1 MAIQQG
7 LTNSFKQEMLQAG
20 QNIVTDTLYMALYT
34 AFSDIGS
41 LTTEYVSTD
50 PSEVT
55 GTGYTA
61 GGVEVTGAVLT
72 TQTTGPNAGT
82 VYVNFDNVSWPGANF
97 TARGALIYNVTQGN
111 KSVAV
116 LDFGSDK
123 TFSSVNNTV
132 AMPENTAT
140 TALIRFP

>member
-1 MAIQQG
+1 MPIQQG

-20 QNIVTDTLYMALYT
+20 QNLATDTLKMALYT
-34 AFSDIGS
+34 AFSDIGP
-41 LTTEYVSTD
+41 LTTVYTATN
-50 PSEVT
+50 EVT

-61 GGVEVTGAVLT
+61 GGVVMTGVTIST
-72 TQTTGPNAGT
+72 DTQTGT
-82 VYVNFDNVSWPGANF
+82 VFVDFANVSWPGASF
-97 TARGALIYNVTQGN
+97 TARGALIYNVTRSN

-123 TFSSVNNTV
+123 IFSSVSNTV
-132 AMPENTAT
+132 VMPENTAT

>member
-20 QNIVTDTLYMALYT
+20 QNLATDTLKMALYT
-34 AFSDIGS
+34 AFSDIGP
-41 LTTEYVSTD
+41 LTTVYTTTNEI
-50 PSEVT
+50 T
-55 GTGYTA
+55 GTGYSA
-61 GGVEVTGAVLT
+61 GGVVMTGVTIST
-72 TQTTGPNAGT
+72 DTQTGT
-82 VYVNFDNVSWPGANF
+82 VYVDFADVSWPGANF
-97 TARGALIYNVTQGN
+97 IARGALIYNVTRSN

-123 TFSSVNNTV
+123 TFSSTNNTV
-132 AMPENTAT
+132 TMPANTAT

>member
-1 MAIQQG
+1 MPIQQG

-20 QNIVTDTLYMALYT
+20 QNLATDTLKMALYT
-34 AFSDIGS
+34 ALSDIGP
-41 LTTEYVSTD
+41 LTTAYTTTNEI
-50 PSEVT
+50 T

-61 GGVEVTGAVLT
+61 GGEVVTGAT
-72 TQTTGPNAGT
+72 ISTDTQTGT
-82 VYVNFDNVSWPGANF
+82 VYVNFNNVSWPGANF
-97 TARGALIYNVTQGN
+97 TARGALIYNVTQAN

-123 TFSSVNNTV
+123 TFTSTNNTV
-132 AMPENTAT
+132 TMPANTAT

>member
-34 AFSDIGS
+34 AFSNIGP
-41 LTTEYVSTD
+41 LTTVYTTD
-50 PSEVT
+50 SEVT

-61 GGVEVTGAVLT
+61 GGVEVTGTTLST
-72 TQTTGPNAGT
+72 DTQTGT

-97 TARGALIYNVTQGN
+97 IARGALIYNVTEGN

-123 TFSSVNNTV
+123 TFSSTSNTV
-132 AMPENTAT
+132 VMPENTAT

>member
-1 MAIQQG
+1 MPIQQG

-20 QNIVTDTLYMALYT
+20 QNLATDTLKMALYT
-34 AFSDIGS
+34 AFSDIGP
-41 LTTEYVSTD
+41 LTTVYTTTN
-50 PSEVT
+50 EVT

-61 GGVEVTGAVLT
+61 GGVAVTGATISTDV
-72 TQTTGPNAGT
+72 QTGT
-82 VYVNFDNVSWPGANF
+82 VYVDFADVAWPGANF
-97 TARGALIYNVTQGN
+97 VARGALIYNVTRSN

-123 TFSSVNNTV
+123 TFLAVSNTV
-132 AMPENTAT
+132 VMPVNSAT

>member
-1 MAIQQG
+1 MIQQG

-20 QNIVTDTLYMALYT
+20 QNLATDTLKMALYT

-41 LTTEYVSTD
+41 LTTVYTTAN
-50 PSEVT
+50 EVT

-61 GGVEVTGAVLT
+61 GGVAVTGATISTDV
-72 TQTTGPNAGT
+72 QTGT
-82 VYVNFDNVSWPGANF
+82 VYVDFADVSWPGANF
-97 TARGALIYNVTQGN
+97 TARGALIYNVTRSN

-123 TFSSVNNTV
+123 TFSSVSNTV
-132 AMPENTAT
+132 TMPANTAT

>member
-7 LTNSFKQEMLQAG
+7 LTNSFKQDMLQAG
-20 QNIVTDTLYMALYT
+20 QDIITDTLYMALYT
-34 AFSDIGS
+34 AFSDIGQ
-41 LTTEYVSTD
+41 LTTDYDTTTN
-50 PSEVT
+50 EVV

-61 GGVEVTGAVLT
+61 GGVEVTGAVLS

-82 VYVNFDNVSWPGANF
+82 VYVNFNNVSWPGADF
-97 TARGALIYNVTQGN
+97 IARGALIYNTSKSN

-123 TFSSVNNTV
+123 VFTSTSNTV
-132 AMPENTAT
+132 TMPANTAT

>member
-20 QNIVTDTLYMALYT
+20 QNLATDTLKMALYT
-34 AFSDIGS
+34 AFSDIGQ
-41 LTTEYVSTD
+41 LTTVYTAVN
-50 PSEVT
+50 EVPT
-55 GTGYTA
+55 GNGYTA
-61 GGVEVTGAVLT
+61 GGVVMTGVTIS
-72 TQTTGPNAGT
+72 TQTTGPDAGT
-82 VYVNFDNVSWPGANF
+82 VYVDFADVSWPGANF
-97 TARGALIYNVTQGN
+97 TARGALIYNVTRSN

-123 TFSSVNNTV
+123 TFSSTNNTV
-132 AMPENTAT
+132 TMPANTAT

>member
-7 LTNSFKQEMLQAG
+7 LTNSFKQDMLQAG
-20 QNIVTDTLYMALYT
+20 QDIITDTLYMALYT
-34 AFSDIGS
+34 AFSDIGQA
-41 LTTEYVSTD
+41 TTAYTTD
-50 PSEVT
+50 NEIT

-61 GGVEVTGAVLT
+61 GGVEVTGAVLS

-97 TARGALIYNVTQGN
+97 TARGALIYNTSKSN

-123 TFSSVNNTV
+123 TFSATSNTV
-132 AMPENTAT
+132 TMPANTAT
-140 TALIRFP
+140 TALIRLP

>member
-1 MAIQQG
+1 MIQQG

-20 QNIVTDTLYMALYT
+20 QNLATDTLKMALYT
-34 AFSDIGS
+34 AFADLGP
-41 LTTEYVSTD
+41 TTTAYTTTN
-50 PSEVT
+50 EVV

-61 GGVEVTGAVLT
+61 GGEPVTGATISVD
-72 TQTTGPNAGT
+72 TQTNT
-82 VYVNFDNVSWPGANF
+82 VYVDFDNVSWPGANF
-97 TARGALIYNVTQGN
+97 TARGALIYNVTQAN

-123 TFSSVNNTV
+123 TFTSANNTV
-132 AMPENTAT
+132 TMPVNSST

>member
-1 MAIQQG
+1 MIEQG

-20 QNIVTDTLYMALYT
+20 QNLLTDTLYMALYT
-34 AFSDIGS
+34 AYADIGP
-41 LTTEYVSTD
+41 LTTVYTD
-50 PSEVT
+50 TNEIT

-61 GGVEVTGAVLT
+61 GGVQVTGATLG
-72 TQTTGPNAGT
+72 TQTTGPDAGT

-97 TARGALIYNVTQGN
+97 TARGALIYNVTRSN
-111 KSVAV
+111 KTVAV

-123 TFSSVNNTV
+123 TFTSTNNTV
-132 AMPENTAT
+132 TMPANTAT

>member
-20 QNIVTDTLYMALYT
+20 QNLATDTLKMALYT
-34 AFSDIGS
+34 AFSDIGQ
-41 LTTEYVSTD
+41 LTTVYTATD
-50 PSEVT
+50 EVPT
-55 GTGYTA
+55 GNGYTA
-61 GGVEVTGAVLT
+61 GGVVMTGVTIS

-82 VYVNFDNVSWPGANF
+82 VYVDFADVSWPGANF
-97 TARGALIYNVTQGN
+97 TARGALIYNTTQGN

-123 TFSSVNNTV
+123 IFSSVSNTV
-132 AMPENTAT
+132 TMPANTAT